1 MAVAGHLHT
10 VRSGEVRAID
20 LGPSLTAMTEPFDP
34 IGVLSKVL
42 TEYGPLDDDGIT
54 ERLRAAGVAD
64 PAHVLRR
71 LHLEIGIPAG

>member
-1 MAVAGHLHT
+1 
-10 VRSGEVRAID
+10 
-20 LGPSLTAMTEPFDP
+20 MTEPFDP